1 MKQWGRRVR
10 GAIGMGILWAIGW
23 GGFGLLIGAAS
34 VVLPWLP
41 WGVIFKYFDAPLP
54 ALAMPGFICGALF
67 SVVLGIAGR
76 RHRFEDLSLKRFAAW
91 GALGGLLL
99 SLVPAVLVGI
109 GQAHMAEGLSVWKIT
124 AVVCGPFMLLGAAS
138 AAGTLML
145 ARGGR
150 KATPVTADDYVA
162 GSSR

>member
-1 MKQWGRRVR
+1 MTQWARRIR

-41 WGVIFKYFDAPLP
+41 WRVIFKYFDAPLP

-67 SVVLGIAGR
+67 SVVLGFAGR

-91 GALGGLLL
+91 GAVGGLLL
-99 SLVPAVLVGI
+99 SLIPVVLVGI
-109 GQAHMAEGLSVWKIT
+109 GQAHMAEGFSVWKIT
-124 AVVCGPFMLLGAAS
+124 AIVCGPFMLLGAAS

-145 ARGGR
+145 ARGGKT
-150 KATPVTADDYVA
+150 KAAPVTA
-162 GSSR
+162 